1 MKETLKYAMAIGI
14 TAAAMF
20 VYMYEAPPR
29 QAITEIAS
37 PTSNDKLPNHMSY
50 TSGTPNQEQPSGS
63 KELEVGPDNL
73 ILTDAEVFENIKKRL
88 GVSYDPMLVFASAE
102 FTDKEIATYNK
113 YHVLP
118 FNAVVDQVCYEVVE
132 ELEFEN
138 VIGTQCDRIRERPNP
153 HPYAEIAINELQVL
167 AETDPAAALFM
178 GKRAEK
184 YLESLQWHLRATALS
199 NKTGPLMQFVTS
211 GASGATADLTE
222 NNSPQD
228 IVNRRYLKAA
238 IYTLIADLGD
248 PRANPESY
256 ISWLE
261 SKGYSDNLRGV
272 AQELA
277 DNLRREITAIRTEVG
292 IASDA

>member
-1 MKETLKYAMAIGI
+1 MKETLKYVVVIAI
-14 TAAAMF
+14 TAATTFA
-20 VYMYEAPPR
+20 YMYEAPPR
-29 QAITEIAS
+29 QATTDIAG
-37 PTSNDKLPNHMSY
+37 PTGAPQSSNY
-50 TSGTPNQEQPSGS
+50 TPATPNPAEPFGT
-63 KELEVGPDNL
+63 EEREVGFDSL
-73 ILTDAEVFENIKKRL
+73 TLTDAEVFENVKKRL

-102 FTDKEIATYNK
+102 FTDREIETYNR

-118 FNAVVDQVCYEVVE
+118 FNAVVDEVCYEVVE

-153 HPYAEIAINELQVL
+153 HPYSEIAMKELLAL
-167 AETDPAAALFM
+167 AETDPTAALFM

-211 GASGATADLTE
+211 GASGATQDLIE

-238 IYTLIADLGD
+238 IYTLVADLGD
-248 PRANPESY
+248 PRAHPESY

-261 SKGYSDNLRGV
+261 SQGYSDNLRGV

-277 DNLRREITAIRTEVG
+277 DDLRREITAIRAEVG
-292 IASDA
+292 VASDA